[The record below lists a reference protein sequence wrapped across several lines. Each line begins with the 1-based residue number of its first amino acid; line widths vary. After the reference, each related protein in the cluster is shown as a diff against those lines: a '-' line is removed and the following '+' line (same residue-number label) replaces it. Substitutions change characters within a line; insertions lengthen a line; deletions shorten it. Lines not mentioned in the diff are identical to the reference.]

1 MPAPAIRNP
10 HNFDAV
16 KATHASEWRASC
28 VHDSLIALN
37 VVSMDGEE
45 VLERLLSEAIGQ
57 MKGHADQYVTS
68 PVKKMF
74 DRYESLTLG
83 GWWCSGL
90 DSLQD
95 FAPMEWGQFKAD
107 KPRIDP
113 TKLKPIKYDA
123 PPKVATGVYYLR
135 ISWFVGLTIATQH
148 GYADE
153 YKKRITSQDLNTED
167 TGFWPWALKTI
178 PQVIITEGAK
188 KTAALLTAG
197 YLAVGLSGVS
207 TGVKTRDS
215 DGTRLIDSI
224 LNPYLEP
231 IATPN
236 RSIVICFDHDQSPT
250 TFRMVNGQITNLWWA
265 LTKRKAVARIARLN
279 SQEKGV
285 DDFIAAHG
293 LDRLAEVFAAARDL
307 NVDRVATYRKIN
319 APTSQTIDRRFLGD
333 LEIPEDAKIVCIKS
347 PKGTGKTEFLKSVV
361 RAAQNSAY
369 PLPVILIS
377 HRVQLAGPICDR
389 IGIPYVSELRES
401 AEGKLLGYGLCVDS
415 LHPESQARFDAAD
428 YPDGAIVIFDESEQL
443 IHHTLFATTEITR
456 RRTEVL
462 KQMEALLRQTYVSD
476 RGKIFA
482 LDADLGGI
490 TIEFLK
496 GMAGTTEQP
505 HLIENIWQPDESEAW
520 DVSRYDDHKPDVWL
534 SELIDAIA
542 GGQKPFIFTQSKRAS
557 STYSTHNLELL
568 FQARFPDRKILRID
582 QETVADPTHPAFG
595 VVARLNEALPN
606 YDIVLASPTIETG
619 VSIDIR
625 GHFTSVW
632 CCFWGVSDSN
642 SARQAAARVRESVPR
657 HIWAA
662 KRGVSEVARGET
674 SLWKLLK
681 DENTLADK
689 GAELIRRACR
699 TFSVEE
705 GWTTNETAFNVW
717 GKLACSTNIDL
728 KDYREAIFS
737 GLAMEG
743 HVVNYFFGSK
753 DKELIDELKEIKDEQ
768 KSLEARS
775 IAEAET
781 VNDRAGEALG
791 KKKEKTKAE
800 VYQEKKFKLRKRYGD
815 LTEVTEDLVLKDADG
830 WHPQLR
836 LHYFLTLGN
845 EFMSDRDAEIA
856 THASASGSTWLP
868 TLNKNLMS
876 LRVMVLQKLGI
887 MDLLTPDRSEQQYR
901 GSDQDI
907 IEIARMAD
915 QFRTDIKR
923 VLNVTIPSDCAPI
936 KAVNIL
942 LDRLGAKLTCYGRS
956 GSRGMRERDYL
967 LESLDDGR
975 DDIFTQWANA
985 DRLKAESVST
995 TSKEE
1000 ELGEFFYDEEAAA

>member
-10 HNFDAV
+10 HNFNAV
-16 KATHASEWRASC
+16 KATHASEWQASC
-28 VHDSLIALN
+28 VHDSLIQLN
-37 VVSMDGEE
+37 VVSMEGEE
-45 VLERLLSEAIGQ
+45 VLERLLSEAIEELG
-57 MKGHADQYVTS
+57 GHASQYVTA

-74 DRYESLTLG
+74 DRYESLKSG

-90 DSLQD
+90 DPLQD

-148 GYADE
+148 GYGDE
-153 YKKRITSQDLNTED
+153 YKKRITSEDLNTED
-167 TGFWPWALKTI
+167 TGFWAWALKLI
-178 PQVIITEGAK
+178 PQVVITEGAK
-188 KTAALLTAG
+188 KTAALLSAG
-197 YLAVGLSGVS
+197 YLAIGLSGVS
-207 TGVKTRDS
+207 TGVKTRDK
-215 DGTRLIDSI
+215 DGVRLADGI

-231 IATPN
+231 IGTLN
-236 RSIVICFDHDQSPT
+236 RSIVVCFDHDRSPT
-250 TFRMVNGQITNLWWA
+250 TVKMVNGQITNLWWA
-265 LTKRKAVARIARLN
+265 LTKRKAVVRVARLN

-285 DDFIAAHG
+285 DDFIAVHG

-307 NVDRVATYRKIN
+307 NTDRVSSYRKIN
-319 APTSQTIDRRFLGD
+319 CDASQTIDRRYLGD
-333 LEIPEDAKIVCIKS
+333 LEIPEDCKLICIKS

-361 RAAQNSAY
+361 TASQNSAY

-401 AEGKLLGYGLCVDS
+401 AEGKLFGYGLCVDS

-462 KQMEALLRQTYVSD
+462 KQMEALLRQTYASD
-476 RGKIFA
+476 RGKIYA

-490 TIEFLK
+490 TIEFIK
-496 GMAGTTEQP
+496 GMSGTTEQP
-505 HLIENIWQPDESEAW
+505 YLIENTWKPDEAEAW

-534 SELIDAIA
+534 TELMEAIES
-542 GGQKPFIFTQSKRAS
+542 GEKPFIFTQSKRAS
-557 STYSTHNLELL
+557 STYSTHNLEIL
-568 FQARFPDRKILRID
+568 FQTRFPDRKILRID
-582 QETVADPTHPAFG
+582 QETVADPTHSAFG

-642 SARQAAARVRESVPR
+642 SARQAAARVREAIPR
-657 HIWAA
+657 HIWAS

-743 HVVNYFFGSK
+743 HVVNYFFGNK
-753 DKELIDELKEIKDEQ
+753 DSELIDKLKEIKDEQ
-768 KSLEARS
+768 KASEAKA
-775 IAEAET
+775 IATAET
-781 VNDRAGEALG
+781 VNDREGEALG

-800 VYQEKKFKLRKRYGD
+800 IYQEKKFKLRKRYGD
-815 LTEVTEDLVLKDADG
+815 LTEVTEELVLKDADG

-836 LHYFLTLGN
+836 MHYFLSLGN

-907 IEIARMAD
+907 IEIARMAEH
-915 QFRTDIKR
+915 FRADIKR

-942 LDRLGAKLTCYGRS
+942 LDRIGAKLTCYGRS
-956 GSRGMRERDYL
+956 GSRGNRQRDYL

-975 DDIFTQWANA
+975 NDIFTQWANA

-995 TSKEE
+995 TSKVE